1 VPNLPAARDARGR
14 SACYPRSTF
23 YLLSDGLSI
32 QHRRITNADFRPCS
46 SDRTRSQAPFY
57 VCARVARLPT
67 GPRVPLHSS
76 VTVWEETAPVKL
88 PDEHGPAAGHAAV
101 RHDVHSGWYFTL
113 RLADGWRRRV
123 AASHLCYT
131 ERTSGQ
137 CQPAVKVHGV
147 FPSDR
152 GYVASSPRLQFH
164 RVPRGD
170 SAPVVTPF
178 MQVGTYPTR
187 NFATL
192 GPS

>member
-1 VPNLPAARDARGR
+1 MDARGR

-23 YLLSDGLSI
+23 YPLSDGLSI
-32 QHRRITNADFRPCS
+32 QHRRITNADFRPS
-46 SDRTRSQAPFY
+46 SPERARCQAPLY
-57 VCARVARLPT
+57 VCARVARWPT
-67 GPRVPLHSS
+67 GPRGPWRSS
-76 VTVWEETAPVKL
+76 VTLWEETAPVKL
-88 PDEHGPAAGHAAV
+88 PDEQCPDWCAIGEDS
-101 RHDVHSGWYFTL
+101 RRS
-113 RLADGWRRRV
+113 RLVFHRWLHPGWRPDF
-123 AASHLCYT
+123 AASQLCYT
-131 ERTSGQ
+131 GSSAGQ

-147 FPSDR
+147 FPSSR
-152 GYVASSPRLQFH
+152 GYVVSSPRLQFH